1 MELEAAM
8 AISGDMVPA
17 GVANVFFEGISV
29 ICILLLTGLLCGPTD
44 RDKKNKQLTK
54 QGRQLK
60 SRSDAWMMEIISIV
74 PSKKRSR
81 I

>member
-1 MELEAAM
+1 M

-54 QGRQLK
+54 QGK
-60 SRSDAWMMEIISIV
+60 AVEIKIGCMDDENNFNCSV
-74 PSKKRSR
+74 KEAE
-81 I
+81 